1 MTANLP
7 KAPTQENISSTLAA
21 GITDSATSF
30 DIADASQFTY
40 PGYYV
45 IDRVDSAGELKNT
58 SLWEYIKVTN
68 ISSNTLTVT
77 RGQGGST
84 QQAHSSGAVI
94 EAVVTAAHFTDWYN
108 ALNPEH
114 TSTGGHVIV
123 GTMTVAGMHLASV
136 ATIAAAHIGTRADV
150 SGASVTGLG
159 FGIFPTWVFKTLPS
173 TATVGLGNPVAMPRA
188 GTARFVS
195 ITADSII
202 SSPSVYFDVN
212 KNAASMFATGTRPLL
227 ANTTFVSTASLS
239 TANFNAG
246 DTLSVD
252 LDWGGNASISLN
264 QPNVTVTLAAY

>member
-1 MTANLP
+1 M
-7 KAPTQENISSTLAA
+7 SA
-21 GITDSATSF
+21 GITDAATSF
-30 DIADASQFTY
+30 DIADASQFTS

-45 IDRVDSAGELKNT
+45 IDRVDSAGELKDT
-58 SLWEYIKVTN
+58 SLWEYVKVTN
-68 ISSNTLTVT
+68 IASNTLTVT

-84 QQAHSSGAVI
+84 AQSHSSGAVI
-94 EAVVTAAHFTDWYN
+94 EAVVTAAMFTDWYN
-108 ALNPEH
+108 VLNPEH
-114 TSTGGHVIV
+114 DGSGGHVIT
-123 GTMTVAGMHLASV
+123 GTATVAGMHLAST
-136 ATIAAAHIGTRADV
+136 ATVAAAHFGTRADV

-173 TATVGLGNPVAMPRA
+173 TATVGLGNPVSMPRA

-195 ITADSII
+195 VTADSII

-212 KNAASMFATGTRPLL
+212 KNSASMFEAGTRPLL
-227 ANTTFVSTASLS
+227 ANTTFVSTASLNTS
-239 TANFNAG
+239 NFDAG